1 MLHRT
6 KHVRLALTFM
16 FLAMVI
22 CAPAAFGQAVTQ
34 DTPIPNQLITNECNG
49 EPVLLNGT
57 LHSEMSFST
66 NPNGMTHYSLNS
78 TAHMTGVGQITG
90 VNYVANDTTHMETN
104 TRGFAQEQSVN
115 TKIKL
120 ISQGPQT
127 PNMMDHATLHVV
139 IDSNGVPKIEIS
151 KHKIQCN

>member
-6 KHVRLALTFM
+6 KHIMLTLTFVI
-16 FLAMVI
+16 LAMVM
-22 CAPAAFGQAVTQ
+22 CSPAAFAQAVTQ
-34 DTPIPNQLITNECNG
+34 DTPITNQLITNECNS

-57 LHSEMSFST
+57 LHSEMMFST
-66 NPNGMTHYSLNS
+66 NPNGMTHFSWNA
-78 TAHMTGVGQITG
+78 TTHMTGVGQITG
-90 VNYVANDTTHMETN
+90 VNYVANDTTHLETN
-104 TRGFAQEQSVN
+104 TQGSSQEQSVN

-139 IDSNGVPKIEIS
+139 IKDNVVKVEIS
-151 KHKIQCN
+151 KHQIKCN